1 MPLFIDGG
9 NSISHPSKL
18 NRAIERLLEEQYGA
32 SQVEGY
38 LQLPKAQRAVVVDD
52 YHMINM
58 NEQGKAELLRH
69 LEEHFNVVVLLAG
82 DEARFEEVKD
92 NARHCFK

>member
-1 MPLFIDGG
+1 
-9 NSISHPSKL
+9 
-18 NRAIERLLEEQYGA
+18 
-32 SQVEGY
+32 
-38 LQLPKAQRAVVVDD
+38 
-52 YHMINM
+52 M

-92 NARHCFK
+92 KRTALFQMKHLEIRELGFKLRSRMIRKWHSLGQEFTMKYCQ